1 MCHCCLVQL
10 CGICNLL
17 QTVWYSYVVLVICY
31 RLFTH
36 RLYQSIEEE
45 EEEDSG
51 LLGCDAVMMDV

>member
-1 MCHCCLVQL
+1 
-10 CGICNLL
+10 
-17 QTVWYSYVVLVICY
+17 VVLVICY

-45 EEEDSG
+45 EEEEDSG